1 MFEYES
7 EVVHFDMP
15 LDEPACNAQLTKL
28 GKKGWYKTEVMIRPP
43 EPPNT
48 SHSTVYVFLE
58 RKVRRAKRVQRGV
71 RRAK

>member
-7 EVVHFDMP
+7 DVVRLETP
-15 LDEPACNAQLTKL
+15 LDEPACNDQLTRL
-28 GKKGWYKTEVMIRPP
+28 GKKGWYKTHIVVCPP

-48 SHSTVYVFLE
+48 SHSTIYVFLE
-58 RKVRRAKRVQRGV
+58 RKVRRSPKKV